1 MASKKFVELQDF
13 TDPELRDELSQTE
26 NQYKKMRFDHA
37 IKGLDNP
44 LLLKEVRRDIARM
57 QTEVR
62 RRELSKLSSEELAG
76 RSKKRARRNNK

>member
-26 NQYKKMRFDHA
+26 TQYKKMRFDHA

-44 LLLKEVRRDIARM
+44 LVLKEVRRDIARM

-62 RRELSKLSSEELAG
+62 QREISKMSSEDLAG
-76 RSKKRARRNNK
+76 RTKTRARRKNS